1 MMAIWRAPVVGLMP
15 DFVQPEDRSKGNAIV
30 NILGGI
36 GSAIVSLVGGALIN
50 INELERFFVCRNLY
64 ACCFCH
70 SLFGRA

>member
-1 MMAIWRAPVVGLMP
+1 MP

-50 INELERFFVCRNLY
+50 INELNGFLFVGICMLVAFAIVFLGVHEPDTRQME
-64 ACCFCH
+64 F
-70 SLFGRA
+70 